1 MLSVKYI
8 DVAANTSR
16 SLRWEETM
24 KLFRHGAVGSER
36 AGCLDARGVK
46 RDLSLLVREI
56 TPDWLSPEKLGAL
69 AAIDIEKLPVV
80 PDGTRIAAPVAGVRQ
95 FIAIGLNY
103 RKHAAEAG
111 MQIPKDPVVFN
122 KAITCVQGPDDDLK
136 WPNGS
141 ERMDWEVELGFVV
154 GSKAQG
160 VSKENAFS
168 NIAGYCLA
176 NDVSEREW
184 QANRS
189 GQWVKGKSFDTFG
202 PLGPWLVTADEIPD
216 PQAIPLTLAVNGAV
230 RQKSNTGD
238 MIFTVAEIL
247 SHLSQFMTLLPGDV
261 VITGTPEGVGLGMK
275 PPQFLKRGDVVEL
288 DGGIL
293 GSQRQR
299 VV

>member
-1 MLSVKYI
+1 
-8 DVAANTSR
+8 
-16 SLRWEETM
+16 M

-36 AGCLDARGVK
+36 AGALDGKGVK
-46 RDLSLLVREI
+46 RDLSLLVPDI
-56 TPDWLSPEKLGAL
+56 TPDWLSPEKLRAI
-69 AAIDIEKLPVV
+69 AAIDLEKLPVV
-80 PDGTRIAAPVAGVRQ
+80 PDGVRIGAPVGGARQ

-111 MQIPKDPVVFN
+111 MQIPKDPLVFN
-122 KAITCVQGPDDDLK
+122 KAITCIQGPNDDLV
-136 WPNGS
+136 WPEAPRRWTGRS
-141 ERMDWEVELGFVV
+141 
-154 GSKAQG
+154 SSPSSSATKAQR
-160 VSKENAFS
+160 VSRESALS
-168 NIAGYCLA
+168 HVAGYCLA

-216 PQAIPLTLAVNGAV
+216 PQTMPLSLSVNGAV
-230 RQKSNTGD
+230 RQKSSTSD
-238 MIFTVAEIL
+238 MIFSVAEIL

-261 VITGTPEGVGLGMK
+261 VVTGTPEGVGLGMK

-288 DGGIL
+288 EGGIL
-293 GSQRQR
+293 GSQRQT